1 MYFKYICKTNQNRD
15 DSENKYYYLSLKH
28 DKKKDNNWSIHGL
41 WPHYSQTEYPSYCKK
56 VDFDINKLDPIIE
69 DLNNYWY
76 SSKEKNDL
84 FWKHE
89 WEKHGSCMFTNMDEL
104 DYFKTALKLFIDSV
118 QSDSINKFKVSE
130 NRSLIPIGIDLK
142 IINDDIITDEID

>member
-1 MYFKYICKTNQNRD
+1 
-15 DSENKYYYLSLKH
+15 
-28 DKKKDNNWSIHGL
+28 
-41 WPHYSQTEYPSYCKK
+41 
-56 VDFDINKLDPIIE
+56 
-69 DLNNYWY
+69 
-76 SSKEKNDL
+76 
-84 FWKHE
+84 
-89 WEKHGSCMFTNMDEL
+89 MDEL